1 MRYYAVF
8 DTNVLVSS
16 LLTQKRNS
24 ATALVI
30 DAVTDGVIT
39 PFYSPEMMEEY
50 EEVLQRDKFPF
61 SRTSIRRVLDMMRQF
76 GVMVS
81 SGASL
86 PEEEDMPDKSDIIFY
101 RVVMDKRDCDAYLI
115 TGNARHFPEKPF
127 IVTPAEMMRIIRRS
141 DTENPANGA

>member
-16 LLTQKRNS
+16 LLTQKRDS

-39 PFYSPEMMEEY
+39 PFYSLEMMEEY

-86 PEEEDMPDKSDIIFY
+86 PEEEDMPDKSDIVFY

-115 TGNARHFPEKPF
+115 TGNTRHFPEKPF
-127 IVTPAEMMRIIRRS
+127 IVTPAEMMRIIRRG
-141 DTENPANGA
+141 DTENPANSA

>member
-16 LLTQKRNS
+16 LLTQKRDS

-39 PFYSPEMMEEY
+39 PFYSLEMMEEY

-76 GVMVS
+76 GVMVL

-86 PEEEDMPDKSDIIFY
+86 PEEEDMPDKSDIVFY

-115 TGNARHFPEKPF
+115 TGNTRHFPEKPF
-127 IVTPAEMMRIIRRS
+127 IVTPAEMMRIIRRG
-141 DTENPANGA
+141 DTENPANSA